1 MVQQATE
8 SPQRETRRG
17 RYWRLVS
24 RFAAASAVATAV
36 SQVVF
41 VASYSLG
48 APPAV
53 ATVLAWLGG
62 AIPNFE
68 LNRRTWGG
76 GDRAALRGEILRYGV
91 ISVVTAVLAAF
102 ATSGAEH
109 LAAELFPAARVA
121 VVWGA
126 YVGTYAVMFVIK
138 FVLVDRLVF
147 TDPSRRRSR

>member
-48 APPAV
+48 SPHSLVDDSETPP
-53 ATVLAWLGG
+53 
-62 AIPNFE
+62 
-68 LNRRTWGG
+68 
-76 GDRAALRGEILRYGV
+76 D
-91 ISVVTAVLAAF
+91 
-102 ATSGAEH
+102 
-109 LAAELFPAARVA
+109 LFPTPTPLI
-121 VVWGA
+121 
-126 YVGTYAVMFVIK
+126 YTQ
-138 FVLVDRLVF
+138 
-147 TDPSRRRSR
+147 TSRT